1 MAYVSYNLAQMR
13 GMLQQKIEDVP
24 FWNDA
29 EANDALNES
38 LLMWNSL
45 TGFWKGVLDI
55 ATTATNWDYSLPNSL
70 VFGTSV
76 TFDGATMAQ
85 SSLTE
90 MDSGKPGWQSQMTSD
105 GGDVPTTPQIWLP
118 MSIDLIAIWPA
129 DAVGGHTLTVD
140 GISQTP
146 RLMADIDFI
155 DIGAEAFNAI
165 LGYALHVL
173 ALKEGG
179 ERFEATMPLFKDFLS
194 EAAEENGQLMAS
206 SFYRQFIG
214 TDEGRQETPTQGIT
228 NDYMKFAVNG

>member
-1 MAYVSYNLAQMR
+1 MAFQSYTLSQMR
-13 GMLQQKIEDVP
+13 VMLQQKFEDVP
-24 FWNDA
+24 FWTDA

-45 TGFWKGVLDI
+45 TGFWKGTLDI
-55 ATTATNWDYSLPNSL
+55 ATTSTNWDYSLPNSL
-70 VFGTSV
+70 VFGTAV
-76 TFDGATMAQ
+76 LFDGVTMAQ

-90 MDSGKPGWQSQMTSD
+90 MDAGKPGWQSQMTDD

-118 MSIDLIAIWPA
+118 LSIDLIGIWPA

-146 RLMADIDFI
+146 RLTSDGDYIN
-155 DIGAEAFNAI
+155 IGTDEFNAL

-179 ERFEATMPLFKDFLS
+179 ERFEATMPLFKEFLS
-194 EAAEENGQLMAS
+194 AAAEENDQLATS
-206 SFYRQFIG
+206 SFFRQFIG
-214 TDEGRQETPTQGIT
+214 TDMNRQEKPTHGTPT
-228 NDYMKFAVNG
+228 DYKALAQ

>member
-1 MAYVSYNLAQMR
+1 MAFQSYTLAQIR
-13 GMLQQKIEDVP
+13 VMLQQKVEDVP
-24 FWNDA
+24 FWTDS
-29 EANDALNES
+29 EANDAINES

-55 ATTATNWDYSLPNSL
+55 DTTATNWDYSLPSSI
-70 VFGTSV
+70 VFGTAV
-76 TFDGATMAQ
+76 LFDGITMAQ

-90 MDSGKPGWQSQMTSD
+90 MDAGKPGWQSQMTSD

-118 MSIDLIAIWPA
+118 LSIDLIAIWPA
-129 DAVGGHTLTVD
+129 DAVGGHVLTVD
-140 GISQTP
+140 GIAQTP
-146 RLMADIDFI
+146 RLEADIQFI

-179 ERFEATMPLFKDFLS
+179 ERFAATVPLFKDFLM
-194 EAAEENGQLMAS
+194 EAAEENDQLATS

-214 TDEGRQETPTQGIT
+214 IDMNRQEHPTHGT
-228 NDYMKFAVNG
+228 KTDYSSLGQ